1 MTWLNSF
8 SFAIVC
14 DCVQSNKQYSITFKK
29 KKIKLIFFYFI
40 DARYLFPTE

>member
-29 KKIKLIFFYFI
+29 KNKIDIF
-40 DARYLFPTE
+40 LFH